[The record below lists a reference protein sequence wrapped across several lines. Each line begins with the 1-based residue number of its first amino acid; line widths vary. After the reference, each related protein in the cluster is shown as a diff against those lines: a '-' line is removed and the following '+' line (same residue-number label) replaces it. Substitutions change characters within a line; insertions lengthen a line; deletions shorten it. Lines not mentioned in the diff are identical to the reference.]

1 MNAGAGPPASSTR
14 ATPMPVRGRHLTC
27 GPATRQRISRF
38 LGLDRQ
44 PIVYSVAS
52 VVWAAQ
58 RLEVA
63 LARDG
68 EAAPVHLV
76 LEAARPDEPWL
87 VAGPEVGLWSRQE
100 TVPPELL
107 SRLQRVTA
115 RRLASLPFV
124 DIERL
129 VALDPDVVETRPAGP
144 PASAG
149 EPLAYDGI
157 SIPSEVSHAL
167 TAPEFYADFFAA
179 SELRRAGGDI
189 LDVQSAHG
197 LVSHADVEC
206 SYCAVCVPSPR
217 AALLRLP
224 VYENVRNI
232 GRAPADRGA
241 FDESEDPAKL
251 CSSDLTEQDVILGAR
266 GKIEQVLRFAD
277 RTRTKSKLL
286 LVGVC
291 LPDVIGEDQ
300 EAAAKEYGASTETP
314 VYVVPPSPR
323 SWEWLARDLLAV
335 RRKAFSSKGK
345 ADPHAVNLIGFARNE
360 GTREL
365 EQLLSALGVS
375 VCAHVLP
382 ALEMD
387 AVARIP
393 GASLNVYL
401 PNTYWEKAYA
411 HLLDDDGRAHL
422 VLDAPY
428 GLHNTRRWLQRIAQA
443 LGMDGD
449 VAALVQSRFEP
460 LQAQWD
466 RLREAACG
474 ARLGLVVSST
484 DVDTL
489 LDARFSWGIALA
501 SVVEEMGFGLDV
513 FVGGPRA
520 STAADAFRART
531 SLEPSSFVLHEFD
544 GLGHMLSLLERSA
557 CGAVFSNY
565 VFDWRLV
572 RSGKAPFSTLEFE
585 MGLRGAVATL
595 ERLLTLARLPLFR
608 AGGRFLRRGMPDGG
622 ADVPRR

>member
-1 MNAGAGPPASSTR
+1 MNPGAGPPASPTR
-14 ATPMPVRGRHLTC
+14 ANPVPVRGRHLTC
-27 GPATRQRISRF
+27 GAASRQRISRL

-44 PIVYSVAS
+44 PVVHSVVS

-58 RLEVA
+58 RLEVV
-63 LARDG
+63 LAREG
-68 EAAPVHLV
+68 EAPVHLV
-76 LEAARPDEPWL
+76 LEAATPGAPWL
-87 VAGPEVGLWSRQE
+87 VAGPQVRLWSRQK
-100 TVPPELL
+100 TVPSELL

-115 RRLASLPFV
+115 RKLASLPFV
-124 DIERL
+124 DLERL

-144 PASAG
+144 STSTG
-149 EPLAYDGI
+149 EPVAYDGI
-157 SIPSEVSHAL
+157 SIPSEAIHAL

-179 SELRRAGGDI
+179 SEFRRAGCDI
-189 LDVQSAHG
+189 VDVQSGHE

-224 VYENVRNI
+224 VYESVRNI
-232 GRAPADRGA
+232 GKAPADRGT

-251 CSSDLTEQDVILGAR
+251 CSSDITEQDVIFGAR
-266 GKIEQVLRFAD
+266 GKVEQVLRFAD
-277 RTRTKSKLL
+277 RSRTKSKLL
-286 LVGVC
+286 FVGAC

-300 EAAAKEYGASTETP
+300 EAAVKEYGASTETP

-335 RRKAFSSKGK
+335 RRKAISGKGE
-345 ADPHAVNLIGFARNE
+345 ADPHAVNLIGFAQNA

-365 EQLLSALGVS
+365 EQLLSALGIS
-375 VCAHVLP
+375 VCARVLP

-393 GASLNVYL
+393 RASLNVYL
-401 PNTYWEKAYA
+401 PNAHWEKAYT

-428 GLHNTRRWLQRIAQA
+428 GLRSTRRWLQRIAEA
-443 LGMDGD
+443 LGVDGD
-449 VAALVQSRFEP
+449 VTAVVQSRFEP
-460 LQAQWD
+460 LQERWNH
-466 RLREAACG
+466 LREGARG
-474 ARLGLVVSST
+474 ARLGLAVSST

-489 LDARFSWGIALA
+489 LDARFSWGIPLA
-501 SVVEEMGFGLDV
+501 PVIEEMGFGLDL
-513 FVGGPRA
+513 FVGGPHA
-520 STAADAFRART
+520 SAAADTFRART
-531 SLEPSSFVLHEFD
+531 SLDPSSFVLHEFD
-544 GLGHMLSLLERSA
+544 GLGGLLSSLERST

-622 ADVPRR
+622 ADEPRR